1 MREIFDLI
9 AQPVLETILMV
20 IASTTIAGLFGG
32 SIGLALYFMSNERL
46 SEHSRQLSI
55 VKKVSD
61 RVINTLRSFPFIIL
75 MVLVLPLS
83 RLIVGTSL
91 GTVAAIVPLS
101 IAAMPFVARI
111 VESSLA
117 EIDGGILDAAL
128 SSGATKARILFAILV
143 PEALPSLIA
152 GLTLTMINL
161 VGYSAMAGVI
171 GGGGLGDLAIR
182 YGYQRFRT
190 DIMIA
195 SVLAIIIL
203 VEGIQM
209 TGNRITRNLKLK
221 R

>member
-1 MREIFDLI
+1 MREILDLL
-9 AQPVLETILMV
+9 ARPVLETILMV
-20 IASTTIAGLFGG
+20 ISSTAIAAVLGGAAGL
-32 SIGLALYFMSNERL
+32 GLYYMSNDRL
-46 SEHSRQLSI
+46 SERARQLSI
-55 VKKVSD
+55 VKKVAD
-61 RVINTLRSFPFIIL
+61 RAINVLRSFPFIIL

-101 IAAMPFVARI
+101 IAASPFIARI
-111 VESSLA
+111 VEASLSEVDA
-117 EIDGGILDAAL
+117 GIMDAAIA
-128 SSGATKARILFAILV
+128 SGASKRRILFAILV
-143 PEALPSLIA
+143 PEALPSLVS
-152 GLTLTMINL
+152 GLTLTMISL

-190 DIMIA
+190 DVMIA
-195 SVLAIIIL
+195 SVLAIIVF

-209 TGNRITRNLKLK
+209 SGNAIARGIKKK